1 MNIPFTKLYQQYLDC
16 KSEIDSAIA
25 DTIKSSSFITGPDV
39 TRFEKVMA
47 QYVGAED
54 CASTGSGT
62 MALLC
67 SLRAADIGAGDEVLT
82 TPHTFVATT
91 EAIVMTGADPVF
103 VDIDPDTHLIDLD
116 LLETKITAKSR
127 AVLFVDIYGQC
138 PDMTRLREI
147 CDRHNLVMIEDA
159 AHSLGTQWRGQP
171 IGSIADLTCFSF
183 NPVKN
188 LGAMGDAGCVTGS
201 REMMDR
207 VRMYRDHGRT
217 GRYDI
222 VELGYNARIDNM
234 QSNIVLAK
242 LPKLAHWINR
252 KRAISSYY
260 NAQLQDIVKTVKLD
274 PHVGQGHYVYVIQTP
289 RRDEL
294 KQYLDQHGIQTNIHY
309 ATTTHLQPA
318 YRKWYTPCP
327 VAERT
332 VNEILSLPCYYSL
345 TEEECKYIS
354 NTVRRFFQ

>member
-16 KSEIDSAIA
+16 KSEIDSAIT

-67 SLRAADIGAGDEVLT
+67 SLRAAGIGAGDEVLT

-103 VDIDPDTHLIDLD
+103 VDIDPDTHLINLD

-138 PDMTRLREI
+138 PDMYRLKEI
-147 CDRHNLVMIEDA
+147 CSRHNLVMIEDA
-159 AHSLGTQWRGQP
+159 AHSLGTQWCGQP

-201 REMMDR
+201 QEMMDR

-242 LPKLAHWINR
+242 LPKLAHWIDR
-252 KRAISSYY
+252 KRAINSYY
-260 NAQLQDIVKTVKLD
+260 NAQLQGIVKTVKLD
-274 PHVGQGHYVYVIQTP
+274 PRIGQGHYVYVIQTP

-294 KQYLDQHGIQTNIHY
+294 KQYLEQHGIQTNIHY

-327 VAERT
+327 VAELT

-345 TEEECKYIS
+345 TEEECKYIC